1 MQTPWPARVGQQLER
16 EGKPRGCLLLS
27 RSLVILTGPGLTDYR
42 APDIRPGPLRQP
54 YVDLLLS
61 SRPEAGSDPCKF
73 LSRTPFPRAPG
84 CPQLPPEAETEIT
97 LWSQYTR
104 ALPRLMSAA

>member
-27 RSLVILTGPGLTDYR
+27 RSLVILTGPGLADYR
-42 APDIRPGPLRQP
+42 APHIPPGLLWQL

-97 LWSQYTR
+97 PWSQNTR
-104 ALPRLMSAA
+104 VLPRWMSAA